1 MGFFR
6 FSRSLFP
13 RRELLDKVMNR
24 QLTAPTSPASIG
36 KTITWKEYSK
46 TMNETGGNAKYCLIG
61 AGATGL
67 AAVRAFQCSGLPF
80 DCFEREDDVGGV
92 WRYDCPSGSIYA
104 STHLITSKAQSE
116 FSGFAM
122 PDSYPAYPSHRQ
134 VLEYLRAYARH
145 HDLYAHITLNTSV
158 ESVEPNGAGWLVRL
172 SDGSHRS
179 YRGVVIANGHLWEPQ
194 LPELPGTFSGRS
206 IHSRQYRS
214 NDELRGKRVLVVGF
228 GNSACDIVI
237 ESGRCAAATFH
248 SVRRGRH
255 FVPKFL
261 FGKASDTGADWL
273 WRFGAPLWMHRLLAR
288 LPLHAA
294 LIDPVSLGLPRPDH
308 ALFSEPVIPNEQYLQ
323 ELGHGRFTVRPDVAR
338 FNGTQVEFTDGSSE
352 EIDLVIFAT
361 GYKMRFPFL
370 DASLLQWELGVPRLY
385 LNIFHP
391 QYDTLFFV
399 GLSEPST
406 KTWEVAEHVARLI
419 SLLLKAQEANPEGM
433 AWFHKLKA
441 QCAGPVGLGNTQRS
455 RFFDV
460 EYHSYLRKLRAVFR
474 RLGEELVW

>member
-1 MGFFR
+1 M
-6 FSRSLFP
+6 
-13 RRELLDKVMNR
+13 
-24 QLTAPTSPASIG
+24 
-36 KTITWKEYSK
+36 
-46 TMNETGGNAKYCLIG
+46 
-61 AGATGL
+61 
-67 AAVRAFQCSGLPF
+67 
-80 DCFEREDDVGGV
+80 
-92 WRYDCPSGSIYA
+92 
-104 STHLITSKAQSE
+104 
-116 FSGFAM
+116 
-122 PDSYPAYPSHRQ
+122 
-134 VLEYLRAYARH
+134 
-145 HDLYAHITLNTSV
+145 
-158 ESVEPNGAGWLVRL
+158 
-172 SDGSHRS
+172 
-179 YRGVVIANGHLWEPQ
+179 
-194 LPELPGTFSGRS
+194 
-206 IHSRQYRS
+206 
-214 NDELRGKRVLVVGF
+214 
-228 GNSACDIVI
+228 
-237 ESGRCAAATFH
+237 
-248 SVRRGRH
+248 
-255 FVPKFL
+255 
-261 FGKASDTGADWL
+261 
-273 WRFGAPLWMHRLLAR
+273 
-288 LPLHAA
+288 
-294 LIDPVSLGLPRPDH
+294 
-308 ALFSEPVIPNEQYLQ
+308 IPNEQYLQ